1 MLPFDLVFWSYFS
14 NSQHGCCERRTSD
27 MDVRVHRCVRSQF
40 TFPKYLVKIS
50 IEALTRM
57 RYIPPN
63 VPPKNTPTHQTQG
76 LYSFSCPMVVASP
89 CPGYTLVSSGSKK
102 SFSRIL
108 WMSSEA
114 DPPGK
119 SILPTESSNSVSPSI
134 KMPSS
139 SNY

>member
-1 MLPFDLVFWSYFS
+1 MIFWAKGILSWPEQCFLRIYCADVLVHLNISFCFS
-14 NSQHGCCERRTSD
+14 NSQQGCCERCTSD

-108 WMSSEA
+108 
-114 DPPGK
+114 
-119 SILPTESSNSVSPSI
+119 
-134 KMPSS
+134 
-139 SNY
+139 